1 MARRWGCG
9 QISHSFRAGVA
20 IAPLTAAVGA
30 GGCCVRPLVRRF
42 VVAGSLA
49 VLQQRGCA
57 LEAVMLIGRC
67 VACVVLAARAVDP
80 IVVGVSGQLTGP
92 NVQYGAQ

>member
-1 MARRWGCG
+1 
-9 QISHSFRAGVA
+9 
-20 IAPLTAAVGA
+20 
-30 GGCCVRPLVRRF
+30 
-42 VVAGSLA
+42 
-49 VLQQRGCA
+49 
-57 LEAVMLIGRC
+57 MLIGRC